1 MYTSVVFHFDFV
13 SMGIMQANDKKCGFT
28 DIERHLEKKKTLQKS
43 RADFSNIQYANYWR
57 ISIFNKP

>member
-1 MYTSVVFHFDFV
+1 MKSSVVFHFDFV

-43 RADFSNIQYANYWR
+43 RADFSNIQYANY
-57 ISIFNKP
+57 